1 MQTFNFY
8 ADEKHTIWTRIE
20 FTIKAETYEQALE
33 KIKEVEKGDY
43 SVIYDDE
50 MDTEYLYETLEEMT
64 PEENDNQATFEI
76 HSEDTNE
83 LIYTNEIKTK

>member
-1 MQTFNFY
+1 MKTFDFY
-8 ADEKHTIWTRIE
+8 ADKKNTIWTRSEFKIE
-20 FTIKAETYEQALE
+20 AETYEQALE

-64 PEENDNQATFEI
+64 PEENKGEATIEI

-83 LIYTNEIKTK
+83 LIYTNETKTK